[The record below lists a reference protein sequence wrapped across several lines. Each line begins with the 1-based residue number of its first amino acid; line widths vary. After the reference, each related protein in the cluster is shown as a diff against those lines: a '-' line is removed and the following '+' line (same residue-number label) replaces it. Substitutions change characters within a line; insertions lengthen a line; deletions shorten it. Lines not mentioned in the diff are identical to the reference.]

1 MGPCIIFQDLQQKPW
16 KSSQTPWLNTAAGA
30 LAGLPQFPSQ
40 LSNLRGG
47 RHPAS
52 FRTPGKLSFL
62 IWIMGRTT
70 TYLTE
75 LWEGC
80 TWKGLSPGLRTQ

>member
-16 KSSQTPWLNTAAGA
+16 KSSQTPWLTRAARA

-40 LSNLRGG
+40 LSNLQGG

-52 FRTPGKLSFL
+52 FRTP
-62 IWIMGRTT
+62 
-70 TYLTE
+70 
-75 LWEGC
+75 
-80 TWKGLSPGLRTQ
+80 